1 MSYPLNVKAI
11 ICYIEAH
18 IKDEKINY
26 NELERRIGYSKAY
39 IRELFGKNT
48 GCSLA
53 KYVRIRKVKC
63 SAYELLYTDMSILDI
78 AYLYGFSNPE
88 TYTRAFNKI
97 IGMTPGIFRSSRPI
111 IGKEELFV
119 GVYGIGLLKEKE
131 QRSDIFMDKN
141 VYKNNT
147 STILYGVPKAAWGE
161 YGMHMGDMSEYG
173 NPATILIIVLFFVA
187 VLQLP
192 RLRIRELP
200 GKREMLPA
208 LFSRLTNASGL
219 ITEAEAAVANIF
231 FYTLIQPLQLFV
243 LFVISLITG
252 CRMNQK
258 KRIGSI
264 ICVGAVFM
272 MTVAFSS

>member
-18 IKDEKINY
+18 IKDEKFSY
-26 NELERRIGYSKAY
+26 NELERCIGFSNAY
-39 IRELFGKNT
+39 IRELFSKNA

-53 KYVRIRKVKC
+53 KYVRMRKVKC
-63 SAYELLYTDMSILDI
+63 SAYELLYTDMSIIDI

-97 IGMTPGIFRSSRPI
+97 IGMTPSTFRSSRPI

-147 STILYGVPKAAWGE
+147 STILYGVPKVAFGE
-161 YGMHMGDMSEYG
+161 YGGCTPYPICLKACSEYLG
-173 NPATILIIVLFFVA
+173 EDLEYYFTMVIRCFVRWMPCHVLLTVEGMEQNFLESWRKHGELI
-187 VLQLP
+187 
-192 RLRIRELP
+192 
-200 GKREMLPA
+200 K
-208 LFSRLTNASGL
+208 
-219 ITEAEAAVANIF
+219 
-231 FYTLIQPLQLFV
+231 
-243 LFVISLITG
+243 
-252 CRMNQK
+252 
-258 KRIGSI
+258 
-264 ICVGAVFM
+264 ICVTELQMHLQNVQK
-272 MTVAFSS
+272 